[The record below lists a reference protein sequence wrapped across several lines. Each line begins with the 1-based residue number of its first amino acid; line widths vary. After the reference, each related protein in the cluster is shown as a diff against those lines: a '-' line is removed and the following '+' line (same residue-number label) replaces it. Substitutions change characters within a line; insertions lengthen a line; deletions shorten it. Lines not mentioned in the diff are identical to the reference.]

1 MPKRRARESDIARH
15 FVLRQTWP
23 LVIFPAYPKVPGPDP
38 GPLLAI
44 EGVMPE
50 VLHNLDILDAIH
62 FLSKKLGDAAAAE
75 INGAVKRGLASIQK
89 QLPEGIEL
97 AP

>member
-1 MPKRRARESDIARH
+1 
-15 FVLRQTWP
+15 
-23 LVIFPAYPKVPGPDP
+23 
-38 GPLLAI
+38 
-44 EGVMPE
+44 MPE